1 MKIRRLKLVNFRQHG
16 DTDIDFGDGI
26 TGVIGPNGS
35 GKTTLLE
42 AIGWAIYGTTAARG
56 DKESIRN
63 LRAKPRA
70 SVRVELEFELGRHA
84 YRVARGLHGAELYE
98 DGRVL
103 ANAPRE
109 VTERLE
115 RSLGMSHDEFF
126 NTYFTGQK
134 QLAVMARQR
143 GPTDRAAFLSQVL
156 GYERLRLAQERV
168 REEKKALGSELRGL
182 EAGLP
187 DRAALEA
194 ERAASGA
201 RLAAAR
207 AAARAADAV
216 RADARSALERE
227 EPRWKEWQARE
238 KRALSL
244 GGERGMAEQAVV
256 TARQEHQRLDR
267 ELAEALQAR
276 ERLRQLEPELAPIEA
291 LKRELVELER
301 LQREEAARRAE
312 AAQLEELRRAA
323 ETLERRLA
331 ELAPALEALPAVE
344 REAGAIEARLQVAE
358 RMLEQERTAWEREKQ
373 YAETKRAELRTQYR
387 DVKQERDRIV
397 ELGPEGTCPTCR
409 RPLGPEYGAVLEL
422 LDNQLRAIVE
432 NGDYFRKRVDQ
443 LVEAPDK
450 VRIAE
455 AARDALLDEGRRMS
469 ERAGALRAQAE
480 ERSRAMGE
488 RVGALDRSAAIA
500 RRLAA
505 RPAGYDGA
513 RHDAVRGALAKA
525 EPVALEA
532 AALQARAERAV
543 ALVRDAATADEALS
557 GRERRLREIEAA
569 IAADGFSDEQ
579 FRAARERHERAL
591 GALRAAE
598 LTVVEAR
605 GDLTRG
611 EEDVR
616 SVERRLA
623 ERAARERRIA
633 EMKLRQRLHAELD
646 DAFGD
651 LRAELNAEMRPEIA
665 ELASGFLADLSD
677 GRYDTLELTEDYEIA
692 VLDDGFAKPVL
703 SGGEEDVA
711 NLALRL
717 AISQMIAERA
727 GQPLSLLV
735 LDEIFGALDESRRQ
749 DVLGLL
755 RRLADRFPQVILIT
769 HVEQVR
775 EGLDRV
781 LRVEYDAGRG
791 TSVVRDDTAT
801 LGGRSGG
808 GEGEADAGVAA

>member
-1 MKIRRLKLVNFRQHG
+1 MRIRRLKLVNFRQHA
-16 DTDIDFGDGI
+16 DTDIDLGDGI

-42 AIGWAIYGTTAARG
+42 AIAWAIYGTTAVRG
-56 DKESIRN
+56 DKDSIRN

-70 SVRVELEFELGRHA
+70 GVRVELEFEIGQHA

-115 RSLGMSHDEFF
+115 RALGMRHDEFF
-126 NTYFTGQK
+126 STYFTGQK
-134 QLAVMARQR
+134 QLAVMARQK

-168 REEKKALGSELRGL
+168 REEKKGFGSELKGL

-194 ERAASGA
+194 ERAAAAA
-201 RLAAAR
+201 RLAAAQG
-207 AAARAADAV
+207 AARAADAARV
-216 RADARSALERE
+216 DARTVLERE
-227 EPRWKEWQARE
+227 DPRWKEWQARE

-244 GGERGMAEQAVV
+244 GGERRMAEQAVV

-276 ERLRQLEPELAPIEA
+276 ERLRELEPELVPIEA
-291 LKRELVELER
+291 LKRERAELER
-301 LQREEAARRAE
+301 LQREEAARQAE

-323 ETLERRLA
+323 ATLERRLA
-331 ELAPALEALPAVE
+331 ELAPALESLPGVE
-344 REAGAIEARLQVAE
+344 GEAAAIEARLQVAE
-358 RMLEQERTAWEREKQ
+358 RVLEQERTAWEREKQ
-373 YAETKRAELRTQYR
+373 YAETKRAELRAQYR
-387 DVKQERDRIV
+387 EVKQERDRIV

-422 LDNQLRAIVE
+422 LDNQLRAIVD

-443 LVEAPDK
+443 LAEAPDK
-450 VRIAE
+450 VRAAE
-455 AARDALLDEGRRMS
+455 TARDAVLEEGRRIS

-480 ERSRAMGE
+480 ERARATGE
-488 RVGALDRSAAIA
+488 RARALERSAEIA

-505 RPAGYDGA
+505 RPAGYDAA
-513 RHDAVRGALAKA
+513 RHDAVRAALARA

-532 AALQARAERAV
+532 AGLQARAERAV
-543 ALVRDAATADEALS
+543 TLVKDAAAAEEVLS
-557 GRERRLREIEAA
+557 ARERGAREIEAA

-579 FRAARERHERAL
+579 FRVARERHERAL

-605 GDLTRG
+605 GALTRG

-616 SVERRLA
+616 GVERRLA
-623 ERAARERRIA
+623 ERETRERRIA
-633 EMKLRQRLHAELD
+633 EVKLRQRLHAELD

-651 LRAELNAEMRPEIA
+651 IRADLNAEMRPEIA
-665 ELASGFLADLSD
+665 ELASGFLAHLSD

-692 VLDDGFAKPVL
+692 IFDDGLPKPVL

-775 EGLDRV
+775 DGLDRV

-801 LGGRSGG
+801 LGVLSA
-808 GEGEADAGVAA
+808 GEADAGVAA